1 MDDDDSNYGLHS
13 TPSDYSDLR
22 PPPPPM
28 PTPDQLLSPLNYQ
41 AFASPL
47 FGSSSSSDYIF
58 SASSALTHVD
68 PSTVLS
74 QIQPDDAVSASIRA
88 KISAHPL
95 YPKLLQAFIDC
106 QKVNKA
112 NPIDGH
118 VSVSR
123 FFFLSSSL
131 SSFPPPSISAEI
143 HVGAPPETASLLDE
157 IRREN
162 DQCWRSTAVTTCFG
176 ADPELDEFMETYCDV
191 MIKYKSDLAKP
202 FDEATTFLNSVEAQ
216 LTSLCG
222 GASGSYV
229 SVITDYGMGF
239 WASDTFVLADTVQY
253 QLITGRKN
261 TTGRY
266 PDTMIRTP
274 VLFLVLWSNKPD
286 IYNNLK
292 DTEGLA
298 GNSLISDAALTL
310 TGCEFGNGI
319 YNSCSIWLTD
329 ETAWSS
335 EDDFSAGDM
344 GTHECNQK
352 SEDRELKDKLLHKYS
367 GYITSLKHE
376 FSKKTKKGKL
386 PREARQ
392 MLLDWWT
399 MHYKWPYPTR
409 KLCHVWDLRLLF
421 IVVQEA
427 DKVALAE
434 LTGLDQKQ
442 INNWFINQRKRHWK
456 PSKNMQFAV
465 MDSLYGPFFIR
476 D

>member
-13 TPSDYSDLR
+13 TPSDYSDHR
-22 PPPPPM
+22 PPPPQM

-106 QKVNKA
+106 QK
-112 NPIDGH
+112 
-118 VSVSR
+118 
-123 FFFLSSSL
+123 
-131 SSFPPPSISAEI
+131 
-143 HVGAPPETASLLDE
+143 
-157 IRREN
+157 
-162 DQCWRSTAVTTCFG
+162 
-176 ADPELDEFMETYCDV
+176 ETYCDV

-229 SVITDYGMGF
+229 S
-239 WASDTFVLADTVQY
+239 
-253 QLITGRKN
+253 
-261 TTGRY
+261 
-266 PDTMIRTP
+266 
-274 VLFLVLWSNKPD
+274 
-286 IYNNLK
+286 
-292 DTEGLA
+292 
-298 GNSLISDAALTL
+298 
-310 TGCEFGNGI
+310 
-319 YNSCSIWLTD
+319 D
-329 ETAWSS
+329 EAAWSS
-335 EDDFSAGDM
+335 EDDFSAGDT

-421 IVVQEA
+421 IVTQEA

-456 PSKNMQFAV
+456 PSENMQFAV

>member
-1 MDDDDSNYGLHS
+1 MDDDDDTYGLHS
-13 TPSDYSDLR
+13 DCSDHR
-22 PPPPPM
+22 PPPM

-41 AFASPL
+41 SFASPL
-47 FGSSSSSDYIF
+47 FGSSDHMF
-58 SASSALTHVD
+58 SASSAVTTLD
-68 PSTVLS
+68 PSTVAGFRS
-74 QIQPDDAVSASIRA
+74 DDVPAATRA
-88 KISAHPL
+88 KIAAHPL
-95 YPKLLQAFIDC
+95 YPKLLEAYIDC
-106 QKVNKA
+106 QKV
-112 NPIDGH
+112 
-118 VSVSR
+118 
-123 FFFLSSSL
+123 
-131 SSFPPPSISAEI
+131 
-143 HVGAPPETASLLDE
+143 GAPPEMANLLDE

-162 DQCWRSTAVTTCFG
+162 DQYWRSTAVTTCFG
-176 ADPELDEFMETYCDV
+176 ADPELDEFMETYCAV

-216 LTSLCG
+216 LSSLCG
-222 GASGSYV
+222 GASRSYV
-229 SVITDYGMGF
+229 S
-239 WASDTFVLADTVQY
+239 
-253 QLITGRKN
+253 
-261 TTGRY
+261 
-266 PDTMIRTP
+266 
-274 VLFLVLWSNKPD
+274 
-286 IYNNLK
+286 
-292 DTEGLA
+292 E
-298 GNSLISDAALTL
+298 
-310 TGCEFGNGI
+310 
-319 YNSCSIWLTD
+319 

-335 EDDFSAGDM
+335 EDDFTAGDT

-399 MHYKWPYPTR
+399 MHYKWPYPT
-409 KLCHVWDLRLLF
+409 
-421 IVVQEA
+421 EA

-456 PSKNMQFAV
+456 PSENMQFAV

>member
-13 TPSDYSDLR
+13 TPSDYSDHR
-22 PPPPPM
+22 PPPPQM

-106 QKVNKA
+106 QKV
-112 NPIDGH
+112 
-118 VSVSR
+118 
-123 FFFLSSSL
+123 
-131 SSFPPPSISAEI
+131 
-143 HVGAPPETASLLDE
+143 GAPPETASFLDE

-222 GASGSYV
+222 GASGSFV
-229 SVITDYGMGF
+229 S
-239 WASDTFVLADTVQY
+239 
-253 QLITGRKN
+253 
-261 TTGRY
+261 
-266 PDTMIRTP
+266 
-274 VLFLVLWSNKPD
+274 
-286 IYNNLK
+286 
-292 DTEGLA
+292 
-298 GNSLISDAALTL
+298 
-310 TGCEFGNGI
+310 
-319 YNSCSIWLTD
+319 D
-329 ETAWSS
+329 EAAWSS
-335 EDDFSAGDM
+335 EDDFSAGDT

-399 MHYKWPYPTR
+399 MHYKWPYPT
-409 KLCHVWDLRLLF
+409 
-421 IVVQEA
+421 EA

-456 PSKNMQFAV
+456 PSENMQFAV